1 MRAFRAYSW
10 PGNIRELENVVERAL
25 ILSTGDVLTIDPL
38 FPETHRDVSPSTIGL
53 LSEVERRHI
62 LDVLE
67 QCGWKVG
74 GKGNA
79 AERLGLNRCTLLSRM
94 KKLGISRPK
103 RRAGG

>member
-10 PGNIRELENVVERAL
+10 PGNIRELENVMERAL
-25 ILSTGDVLTIDPL
+25 ILSTGAVLTIDAP
-38 FPETHRDVSPSTIGL
+38 FPGTHRSVSPPTAGL

-67 QCGWKVG
+67 QSGWKVG
-74 GKGNA
+74 GNGNA

-94 KKLGISRPK
+94 KKLGIKRPE
-103 RRAGG
+103 